1 MSRSGLRI
9 FEVSIGVVL
18 LLAGFA
24 GCGSNHAVNITNFA
38 VPASITITPTPNLSM
53 ELGTNQ
59 AFSASPLTSA
69 RTPINEP
76 VSFQSSNTA
85 VVTVAANGL
94 ACAGSWDSLSTP
106 QICTP
111 GPSGIALITA
121 TAQGVSSPTTTVYVH
136 QHIDKVVIKEIPPPP
151 PLPPPPPGCRSVG
164 QVRYYAA
171 SAYSHGADITSTAG
185 VFTWQSLFS
194 NVANLSTT
202 ATGLLPGQLQATA
215 AVPGLTSLF
224 ASVGNT
230 NSPPMDFLTCQVQ
243 SIALTVTSKTA
254 TSETIMPTVIDS
266 LGTTIPSGSFLTWS
280 SSEPGSVSVSS
291 TGAAS
296 AVTTGG
302 GATII
307 ASCTPPLCN
316 TGFYP
321 SLPIYPENVETVI
334 TPGNGTT
341 GTVFASSTG
350 CGISEGCISNIVPI
364 TAPANTLGT
373 FQSLPATPNSLV
385 LDRLGAKAYLGTNS
399 GLLGS
404 VGLAILN
411 TGGGGSQFKG
421 APGKVLA
428 VSPDGSKVI
437 ISDTS
442 PSDGPNQVFVFDA
455 ASSTSVNFQI
465 TGATAADFSPDSLK
479 AYIVAGNNLYIYS
492 KLDALQTIP
501 LTAPANDVS
510 FLSQGAF
517 PYLAGG
523 APSAV
528 TVWSTCHSS
537 AFFKTPIDTISVATL
552 PNFIKTLP
560 GPAQLV
566 PGDATSTF
574 HMLAVAPPSI
584 DLISVNPPLSPAVW
598 EGCTPVVVNQKPVQ
612 SFNLGRGNFVAKQ
625 LMLSQDGTTAY
636 IVTSNPG
643 SILVFNIPGQT
654 SSAITLT
661 GNAVPLSASLTPSG
675 SQLYVGANDGT
686 VHVVDTVVGGDIQQ
700 IAFPQTLCRDTAGL
714 AFPVT
719 CNPDLVA
726 VKP

>member
-1 MSRSGLRI
+1 MSRSGVLI
-9 FEVSIGVVL
+9 FELSVGIIF
-18 LLAGFA
+18 LLASLA
-24 GCGSNHAVNITNFA
+24 GCGSNHAVTVANFT
-38 VPASITITPTPNLSM
+38 VPAGITITPAPNLSM

-59 AFSASPLTSA
+59 AFSAIPLTS
-69 RTPINEP
+69 TGTTINEP
-76 VSFQSSNTA
+76 VSYLSSNTG

-111 GPSGIALITA
+111 GPAGIALITA
-121 TAQGVSSPTTTVYVH
+121 TAQGVSSPITTVYVH
-136 QHIDKVVIKEIPPPP
+136 QHIDKILVREIPPPP
-151 PLPPPPPGCRSVG
+151 PFPPPPGPCFSVG
-164 QVRYYAA
+164 QTVYYAA
-171 SAYSHGADITSTAG
+171 AAYNHGVDITSTVG

-194 NVANLSTT
+194 NVTNLRTM
-202 ATGLLPGQLQATA
+202 ALGLLPGQLQATA

-224 ASVGNT
+224 ASIGNT
-230 NSPPMDFLTCQVQ
+230 NSAPMYFLTCPVQ
-243 SIALTVTSKTA
+243 SISLTATSKTA
-254 TSETIMPTVIDS
+254 TGETITPTIIDS
-266 LGTTIPSGSFLTWS
+266 LGQPIPNGTFLTWS
-280 SSEPGSVSVSS
+280 SSQPASVSVSP
-291 TGAAS
+291 TGVAT
-296 AVTTGG
+296 AVATGG

-307 ASCTPPLCN
+307 ASCSPPTCN
-316 TGFYP
+316 TGLYP
-321 SLPIYPENVETVI
+321 SLPIYPENVQTVF
-334 TPGNGTT
+334 TPGAGTT

-350 CGISEGCISNIVPI
+350 CGTTEGCVSNIVPI
-364 TAPANTLGT
+364 TVPANTLGT
-373 FQSLPATPNSLV
+373 FQNLPATPNSLV
-385 LDRLGAKAYLGTNS
+385 LDRQGAKAYLGTNS

-428 VSPDGSKVI
+428 VSPDGTKVI

-455 ASSTSVNFQI
+455 AGSTSMNFQI

-479 AYIVAGNNLYIYS
+479 AYIIAGNQLYIYS
-492 KLDALQTIP
+492 KIDVLQTIP
-501 LTAPANDVS
+501 LTAPAYDVS

-523 APSAV
+523 TPSAV

-537 AFFKTPIDTISVATL
+537 AAFNTPIATIPVSTV

-560 GPAQLV
+560 GQAQLV
-566 PGDATSTF
+566 SGDTTSTF
-574 HMLAVAPPSI
+574 HMLALASPSI
-584 DLISVNPPLSPAVW
+584 DIISANA
-598 EGCTPVVVNQKPVQ
+598 TPVGCSPGVSNSVS
-612 SFNLGRGNFVAKQ
+612 SFNLGQGNFVAKQ
-625 LMLSQDGTTAY
+625 LIVSQDGATAY
-636 IVTSNPG
+636 IVTTNPG

-675 SQLYVGANDGT
+675 GQLYVGANDGT
-686 VHVVDTVVGGDIQQ
+686 VHVVDTVVGGDIAQ
-700 IAFPQTLCRDTAGL
+700 ITFPQTLCRDAAGL